1 MDENSIR
8 EEAKTLKISNWHNKK
23 IATLKQEVL
32 DARVANEHGG
42 KAPGTPVATEALA
55 VPAPT
60 EAPTPTPAR
69 VEQGASTPAPVA
81 PVAPVQPMQPKT
93 EAQIIKEE
101 EIEGNKGFIE
111 AAKEE
116 QMYPFA
122 NKKGDRI
129 GLYKKTSTEYDIA
142 PGQKDSSYEFVR
154 WSDEE
159 VK

>member
-32 DARVANEHGG
+32 TARVANEHSGV
-42 KAPGTPVATEALA
+42 APGTPVS
-55 VPAPT
+55 P
-60 EAPTPTPAR
+60 EAPT
-69 VEQGASTPAPVA
+69 APV
-81 PVAPVQPMQPKT
+81 VSGQYTAPVQPVKT
-93 EAQIIKEE
+93 EAQLMKEE

-116 QMYPFA
+116 KMYPFA

>member
-8 EEAKTLKISNWHNKK
+8 EEAKTLKIGNWHNKK
-23 IATLKQEVL
+23 IAVLKQEVL
-32 DARVANEHGG
+32 DARVANEHAG
-42 KAPGTPVATEALA
+42 KAPGTPLVDDDAPEA
-55 VPAPT
+55 PAPT
-60 EAPTPTPAR
+60 EAPAIDEGTGQPA
-69 VEQGASTPAPVA
+69 PAPVA

-93 EAQIIKEE
+93 EAQLIKEE

-129 GLYKKTSTEYDIA
+129 GLYKKTSTEYEIA
-142 PGQKDSSYEFVR
+142 TGQKDSSYEFVR
-154 WSDEE
+154 WSDE
-159 VK
+159 

>member
-8 EEAKTLKISNWHNKK
+8 EEAKSLKIRNWHNKN

-32 DARVANEHGG
+32 DARVANEHSG
-42 KAPGTPVATEALA
+42 KAPGTPV
-55 VPAPT
+55 VNDD
-60 EAPTPTPAR
+60 TPIT
-69 VEQGASTPAPVA
+69 T
-81 PVAPVQPMQPKT
+81 VQPAQPKT

-116 QMYPFA
+116 GLYPFV

-129 GLYKKTSTEYDIA
+129 GLWRKVGTDYDI
-142 PGQKDSSYEFVR
+142 PPYEKDSSYKFIR
-154 WSDEE
+154 WSDET
-159 VK
+159 